1 MTRVVAAKRA
11 EPAGGMARA
20 AVRCAECHEPYATGW
35 QGSAHA
41 RAAKSPYYRALG
53 GDRDERCSACHTPLR
68 GEVSADDP
76 IHEEGVTCDA
86 CHTVSAVGPGG
97 KPGDAGLTFDLA
109 ANRKYGPLCDAKDNY
124 FHRVGCSPL
133 FAESRF
139 CAGCHSLEW
148 PVEGGPPLAV
158 ITDFA
163 EWSSNQGRGTTTC
176 QECHMSGGF
185 GEVSR
190 GWPERDA
197 LSRHDLFG
205 ADDELLGQGLNLEA
219 GTIVDGGGRTLEVIL
234 ANRGAGHSI
243 PAGLAGRRLILSAE
257 FVDVGGERVGGGERV
272 YARILVN
279 AAGDEV
285 VFTQATRAGEDTRIG
300 PGERRVERFDVP
312 EGAAVAELRVRR
324 FDLAPAVA
332 AGLGMEPS
340 PGELVLS
347 EDVALGASP
356 R

>member
-1 MTRVVAAKRA
+1 MKRPRSTMRPLT
-11 EPAGGMARA
+11 EGPTVRA
-20 AVRCAECHEPYATGW
+20 SVRCAECHEPYAAGW

-53 GDRDERCSACHTPLR
+53 GDGDERCSACHTPLR
-68 GEVSADDP
+68 GEVPAEDP
-76 IHEEGVTCDA
+76 IHAEGVTCDA

-109 ANRKYGPLCDAKDNY
+109 ANRKYGSLCDAEDNY
-124 FHRVGCSPL
+124 FHRVGCAPV

-139 CAGCHSLEW
+139 CGGCHSLEW
-148 PVEGGPPLAV
+148 PVEGGASLAV

-163 EWSSNQGRGTTTC
+163 EWSSNPGRGTTTC

-190 GWPERDA
+190 GWAERDA

-205 ADDELLGQGLNLEA
+205 ADDELLAEGLNLEA
-219 GTIVDGGGRTLEVIL
+219 QILDEGGGRTIEAVL
-234 ANRGAGHSI
+234 ANRGAAHSI
-243 PAGLAGRRLILSAE
+243 PAGLAGRRLVLSAE
-257 FVDVGGERVGGGERV
+257 FVDGAGERVRQDERV

-285 VFTQATRAGEDTRIG
+285 VFTQATKAGEDSRIG

-312 EGAAVAELRVRR
+312 QGAAVAQLRVRR
-324 FDLAPAVA
+324 FDLGPAVA

-340 PGELVLS
+340 AGQLVLS
-347 EDVALGASP
+347 EDVALGAPP